1 MNIRKITNFDYLL
14 FLAVVSLSFIG
25 ILFIYSSGI
34 NSSGNLVSKEYIK
47 QILWVSTG
55 VLLLL
60 LSCIY
65 DYRRI
70 KDRTFLIYLLGL
82 LLLLYTSIFGAVRH
96 NARSWIGFKNLGIL
110 PSECIKLSFILFL
123 AY

>member
-47 QILWVSTG
+47 QICFCFLVFMTIGVSK
-55 VLLLL
+55 
-60 LSCIY
+60 IEH
-65 DYRRI
+65 
-70 KDRTFLIYLLGL
+70 F
-82 LLLLYTSIFGAVRH
+82 
-96 NARSWIGFKNLGIL
+96 
-110 PSECIKLSFILFL
+110 
-123 AY
+123 